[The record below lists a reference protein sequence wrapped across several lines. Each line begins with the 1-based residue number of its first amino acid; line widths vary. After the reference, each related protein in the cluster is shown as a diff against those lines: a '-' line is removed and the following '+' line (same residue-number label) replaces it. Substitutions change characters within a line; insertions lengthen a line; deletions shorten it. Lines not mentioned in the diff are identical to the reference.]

1 MTDTNKWMNPQ
12 QFGRDLPDTW
22 IQISLE
28 IRFESWITL
37 VEVLTKWLA
46 LAELCC
52 LGTCCYISDW
62 LKYTKNLDNSFSLC
76 LPHTLL
82 NIMPCNCFSAVG
94 ISQAWE
100 STWLLITM
108 HSSLLHLIVTSA
120 EVYVMRS
127 ARLVCHSVCSCSRPI
142 TAEVISQ
149 FCWTLVSCLG
159 RLIWRTDWL
168 LVVIQSQVRIV
179 GHCSTSV
186 SIVELGILDLL
197 TFLIVTGQFLQHS
210 TK

>member
-1 MTDTNKWMNPQ
+1 MAPLQVTSRFSQYLPEWLTPTNE
-12 QFGRDLPDTW
+12 W
-22 IQISLE
+22 IHNSLE
-28 IRFESWITL
+28 EICQTPGFRSVWKSGSNPGLLL
-37 VEVLTKWLA
+37 VEVLAKWLA

-100 STWLLITM
+100 SSTWLLITM

-120 EVYVMRS
+120 EVCDQCG
-127 ARLVCHSVCSCSRPI
+127 LSVILC
-142 TAEVISQ
+142 AV
-149 FCWTLVSCLG
+149 G
-159 RLIWRTDWL
+159 L
-168 LVVIQSQVRIV
+168 L
-179 GHCSTSV
+179 
-186 SIVELGILDLL
+186 
-197 TFLIVTGQFLQHS
+197 LQ
-210 TK
+210 K